1 MSEPIHME
9 MGTAEHDG
17 LPTGTPPPLV
27 ERAILHGKQPPPQE
41 AQVVL
46 HQAAL
51 LQIEAHANSNLDFEV
66 GGVLLGKAYAHQA
79 GTYVEVMAAVPAH
92 SDQHGP
98 VHFTFTADAWA
109 QITADREQHYPEL
122 QIIGWFHTHPD
133 LGVFYSSDDIVVHSV
148 AFAMPWH
155 IGLVLDPIR
164 RECGLFG
171 WVPVRQADHA
181 DIQPLRGFYE
191 LLADPRGE
199 AAVDWQF
206 VRHGSLR
213 DMMQTMWPPDIR
225 GGAESNPY
233 EHQVYVATREVTL
246 FPPRI
251 NFMIASTAVF
261 FTLLVVLV
269 GVLPLRSRNI
279 ALEQMVQ
286 TAAAS
291 QLSSAAQVGWAQCEQ
306 AAVQILSPAP
316 QAQLRL
322 GQEVAILGT
331 ATLPEATG
339 YWLDVRPYANSRWN
353 RLGTVSTWGREFR
366 PLGTWDTTLYA
377 PGRYKMRLM
386 AYDSHGRALPLAVC
400 TIDVELVP

>member
-46 HQAAL
+46 HQTAM

-79 GTYVEVMAAVPAH
+79 GTYVEVVTAVPAH

-109 QITADREQHYPEL
+109 QITADRERLYPDL

-155 IGLVLDPIR
+155 VGVVLDPIR

-181 DIQPLRGFYE
+181 DIQPLRGYYE
-191 LLADPRGE
+191 LLTDKKVS
-199 AAVDWQF
+199 AVNWQF
-206 VRHGSLR
+206 VRHASLR
-213 DMMQTMWPPDIR
+213 DMMQAMWPADIR
-225 GGAESNPY
+225 GGGDGNPY
-233 EHQVYVATREVTL
+233 DHQIYVATREVTL

-251 NFMIASTAVF
+251 NFILASTAVF
-261 FTLLVVLV
+261 LALLLLLA
-269 GVLPLRSRNI
+269 GVLPLRSRNT

-286 TAAAS
+286 TAATS
-291 QLSSAAQVGWAQCEQ
+291 QLLGAAQTGWASCDKTT
-306 AAVQILSPAP
+306 VQILAPSP
-316 QAQLRL
+316 QTNLRM
-322 GQEVAILGT
+322 GQEVAIFGVATEEKAAAYHLDVRAQTSNRWTSLGT
-331 ATLPEATG
+331 A
-339 YWLDVRPYANSRWN
+339 R
-353 RLGTVSTWGREFR
+353 TWGRPFR
-366 PLGTWDTTLYA
+366 QLGTWDTGNMP
-377 PGRYKMRLM
+377 PGRYKLRLLP
-386 AYDSHGRALPLAVC
+386 YDANGRPIPLSAC
-400 TIDVELVP
+400 TVDVELVR